1 MSEHPKPGEEHTTII
16 PRSESAVNE
25 IEDLN
30 FEKWDRY
37 QVVDFLGGGATSK
50 VYKAI
55 DRTLNRKVALKF
67 IWGEDPTTEKR
78 FIREARTQAQIDHP
92 HVA

>member
-1 MSEHPKPGEEHTTII
+1 MSEHHNPGEEHTKII
-16 PRSESAVNE
+16 PGSESATNE
-25 IEDLN
+25 IDDLN
-30 FEKWDRY
+30 FENWDRY

-67 IWGEDPTTEKR
+67 IWGEDPTRKKR
-78 FIREARTQAQIDHP
+78 IHHSFFF
-92 HVA
+92 